1 MCCYLCL
8 ATKCKIC
15 QNLPVLDP
23 IHGHFQSIFFA
34 HGILSN
40 YRMLTAENWPRDAE
54 HIVVRSCLYQIKQY
68 PLSAMVFA
76 SFLGAISNTDHR
88 HFCLPIFPE
97 ALNHTSV
104 ANQLS
109 SFTVGKFHVK
119 AVKVFA
125 AILMEHKLSSEIFAA
140 ILTMDHLII

>member
-1 MCCYLCL
+1 MLLPLLGY
-8 ATKCKIC
+8 KV
-15 QNLPVLDP
+15 QNLSKFTCFDP
-23 IHGHFQSIFFA
+23 NSWSFSVHFFA

-76 SFLGAISNTDHR
+76 SFLGVISNTDHR
-88 HFCLPIFPE
+88 HFCLPNFPE
-97 ALNHTSV
+97 VLNHTSV

-125 AILMEHKLSSEIFAA
+125 AILTMEHKLSSEIFAA